1 MDFDDV
7 CLGRLLSFCFPN
19 GPDRI
24 ECSTCSRVPPQA
36 KLTER
41 QAAARPPNILFVL
54 ADQWRYEAFGYA
66 GNLDVKTPK
75 NLPKYSR
82 LQGRLDATLNRKLE
96 ERHDNF
102 LPGDAYIKQW
112 GYKVDT
118 NGTAPYKP

>member
-1 MDFDDV
+1 MSFNPTRRRV
-7 CLGRLLSFCFPN
+7 ILCGIAAEVMALGFA
-19 GPDRI
+19 GGAA
-24 ECSTCSRVPPQA
+24 QA

-54 ADQWRYEAFGYA
+54 ADQWRFEAFGYA
-66 GNLDVKTPK
+66 GNPDVKTPK

-112 GYKVDT
+112 GYKVDA
-118 NGTAPYKP
+118 NGSVPYKP